1 MALRKNFILRG
12 APELVEGARLE
23 GRSASIQR
31 GGAWLQR
38 LLILAGIVISLSTV
52 ARADNAPDG
61 WTEFHSEHGGFTVLM
76 PPGEA
81 HESQKPAGDL
91 DATNER
97 HAIVV
102 GDSVFLVNLTLF
114 KPDTVD
120 PVAGFFLLSADN
132 LVELG
137 DGDTV
142 RVERRFELQGHSA
155 VEVVVDRKG
164 DRTLSLRAYVLGGDR
179 IVQTLVLGPKGSDT
193 SDDTKRF
200 LDSFKLN

>member
-1 MALRKNFILRG
+1 VRTVVRLVSLPQVLVLVTMLV
-12 APELVEGARLE
+12 AP
-23 GRSASIQR
+23 
-31 GGAWLQR
+31 
-38 LLILAGIVISLSTV
+38 
-52 ARADNAPDG
+52 ARADDAPGD
-61 WTEFHSEHGGFTVLM
+61 WTEFRSQHGGFTVLM
-76 PPGEA
+76 PPGEV
-81 HESQKPAGDL
+81 HDSRKPAGDL

-97 HAIVV
+97 HATVV
-102 GDSVFLVNLTLF
+102 GDSVFLVSLTLF

-164 DRTLSLRAYVLGGDR
+164 AHTLSLRAYVLGGDR
-179 IVQTLVLGPKGSDT
+179 VVQTLVLGPKGSDA

-200 LDSFKLN
+200 LDSFRLLPP